1 MTESTL
7 FRSVSL
13 YEAVGVDSYFSAFEE
28 EYLSLFSVNF
38 LFIFKTH
45 IKNLLLS
52 DRGKDGKGC
61 IIFVKI

>member
-7 FRSVSL
+7 FRSVLL

-45 IKNLLLS
+45 IKNLLS